1 MTNQPLETKLIP
13 CRSDNYAVLV
23 HDKEANLTFLVD
35 VPEAPAIRQAL
46 KETDW
51 SLTHILITHHH
62 YDHVEGLAA
71 IKGETGATVYG
82 PADSASKIGNIDE
95 PLSDGDSFKFGDQK
109 VYVLGTPG
117 HTLDHIS
124 YWLPDAELAF
134 TGDTLFAMG
143 CGRVFEGTLKDMW
156 FSVDKLAKLPPETT
170 FFCGHEYT
178 EANGNFCLSIEP
190 DNELLQQRVEE
201 VKSLRAQG
209 LPTVPSTILDELT
222 TNSFLRANDA
232 DVKASLG
239 MADAEDWEVFAEIR
253 TRKDNA

>member
-1 MTNQPLETKLIP
+1 MPNQPLETKLIP
-13 CRSDNYAVLV
+13 CRSDNYAVLA

-46 KETDW
+46 KETGW
-51 SLTHILITHHH
+51 TLTHILITHHH

-71 IKGETGATVYG
+71 IKKETGAKVYG

-95 PLSDGDSFKFGDQK
+95 PLSDGDIFKFGDQD
-109 VYVLGTPG
+109 VYVLSTPG
-117 HTLDHIS
+117 HTLDHIC
-124 YWLPDAELAF
+124 YWLPKAQLAF
-134 TGDTLFAMG
+134 TGDTLFSMG

-178 EANGNFCLSIEP
+178 ETNGDFCLTIEP

-222 TNSFLRANDA
+222 TNCFLRANNS

-239 MADAEDWEVFAEIR
+239 MDDAEDWEVFAEIR
-253 TRKDNA
+253 TCKDNA